1 MAKWLRFTTTR
12 IDEDSRKPEGV
23 FMAAYSLLRSGEL
36 SLDEWKHLRETLDWF
51 EENLPAPP
59 EDFRASR
66 AIFWFQP
73 NAHDCLDRVW
83 DMIDLLRR
91 HGYHVTVYKCPSL
104 GNICYRDKYQ
114 VAAYPSDRDGKITM
128 Q

>member
-1 MAKWLRFTTTR
+1 MAKWLRFATTR

-23 FMAAYSLLRSGEL
+23 FSAAYFLLDSGD
-36 SLDEWKHLRETLDWF
+36 LDQVEWKQLRELLDWF
-51 EENLPAPP
+51 KANLPLPP
-59 EDFRASR
+59 DNFDKGR

-73 NAHDCLDRVW
+73 NARDCLDRVW
-83 DMIDLLRR
+83 ELVQLLKQ
-91 HGYHVTVYKCPSL
+91 HGHHVVIYKCPSL
-104 GNICYRDKYQ
+104 GNICYRDKFQ

>member
-1 MAKWLRFTTTR
+1 MAKWLRFATTR

-23 FMAAYSLLRSGEL
+23 FTAAYNLLESGEL
-36 SLDEWKHLRETLDWF
+36 SPEEWQRLRETLIWF
-51 EENLPAPP
+51 SKNLPTPP
-59 EDFRASR
+59 ESFNAGR

-73 NAHDCLDRVW
+73 NARNCLDRVW
-83 DMIDLLRR
+83 DMVELLRQ
-91 HGYHVTVYKCPSL
+91 HSYHVTVYKCRGL

-114 VAAYPSDRDGKITM
+114 VAAYPSDRDGKITT